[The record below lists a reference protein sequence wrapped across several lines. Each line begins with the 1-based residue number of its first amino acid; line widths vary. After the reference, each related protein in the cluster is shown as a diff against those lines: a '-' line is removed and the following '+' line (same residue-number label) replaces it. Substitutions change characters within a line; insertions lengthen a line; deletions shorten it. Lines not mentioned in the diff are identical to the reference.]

1 MVKAL
6 LEILNPR
13 LVTRNVIRK
22 YPRAV
27 SHARFPSRHLAT
39 GPYVAAGLKKES
51 WKTWVYAIGA
61 FGALS
66 LGGYY
71 YYWPRHTF
79 PNSVAKILRRA
90 LWEESD
96 KKDHDY
102 QSALKY
108 YLEALEECEK
118 LSMDPVSDE
127 YTGIELKIAE
137 MYERLNMADN
147 AHELYLEMLY
157 RYFDALHTPGRVA
170 DDLRPHLIQKD
181 LRILI
186 KSLEMNKDVQVGKR
200 NLLAHLLLAQE
211 EILSRSPE
219 LKEYFDKRKE
229 RATNPFQ
236 GKPVGDRVNFESFV
250 NEQNIKLNEE
260 SYMIVDM
267 AKNSSAWEPFKEEFF
282 TARDL
287 YTAYC
292 LSTKDIGSALS
303 CKLTTVEWM
312 VMADMPPGQI
322 LLSQANLGSLLYLQA
337 ETFESKIHQLNLQ
350 RENSLTNQQDDET
363 TIRTLRQLHRNR
375 DSCFE
380 MATKCYGSI
389 VAFSKKNKK
398 LRFNA
403 KELMDPSAAQAI
415 ALSIYGMG
423 VINLHKR
430 NLATAERLLND
441 SISMAEETGF
451 QELLTEAHQEL
462 RKLEL
467 AKDSTPNISQT

>member
-1 MVKAL
+1 ML
-6 LEILNPR
+6 SMR
-13 LVTRNVIRK
+13 LVARSVIRK
-22 YPRAV
+22 CPPLAFRAKLPV
-27 SHARFPSRHLAT
+27 RNVAT
-39 GPYVAAGLKKES
+39 NAFAATKLKKD
-51 WKTWVYAIGA
+51 TWQKWMYSLGA

-66 LGGYY
+66 FGIYY

-79 PNSVAKILRRA
+79 PNGVAKILRKA

-96 KKDHDY
+96 KKEHDY

-108 YLEALEECEK
+108 YLEALDECDK

-127 YTGIELKIAE
+127 YTGIELKVAE
-137 MYERLNMADN
+137 MYERLNMDDN
-147 AHELYLEMLY
+147 AHDLYLEMLY
-157 RYFDALHTPGRVA
+157 RYFDALHAPGRVP
-170 DDLRPHLIQKD
+170 DNLRPHLIQKD

-186 KSLEMNKDVQVGKR
+186 KSLELNKDIQIGKR

-211 EILSRSPE
+211 EVLSRSPE
-219 LKEYFDKRKE
+219 LKKYFEKRKE
-229 RATNPFQ
+229 RAEKLFQ
-236 GKPVGDRVNFESFV
+236 GKSAVQSLNFENFV
-250 NEQNIKLNEE
+250 TEDNIKLNED

-292 LSTKDIGSALS
+292 LSTKDINSALS

-337 ETFESKIHQLNLQ
+337 ENFESKIHQLTLKREEPNGNL
-350 RENSLTNQQDDET
+350 EDNTL
-363 TIRTLRQLHRNR
+363 IRALRQLHKNR

-380 MATKCYGSI
+380 MASQCYESI
-389 VAFSKKNKK
+389 IKFSKKNKK

-403 KELMDPSAAQAI
+403 KDLMDPSASQAI

-430 NLATAERLLND
+430 NLAKAERLLHD
-441 SISMAEETGF
+441 SIAMAEETGF

-462 RKLEL
+462 RKVAL
-467 AKDSTPNISQT
+467 AKESDSITSTTNVVE